1 GHRELEHR
9 VLRRIR
15 DGLDARPHAAVE
27 TMLERASAF
36 VLLVVH
42 EETRDLATHRAVV
55 GRREV
60 RRRAGAAAVL
70 DAAEAV
76 PAGRVV
82 VARDLAQLPA
92 LARPVLDVAVSVRE
106 VALRDQ
112 HEAVTRVTEAG
123 L

>member
-1 GHRELEHR
+1 
-9 VLRRIR
+9 
-15 DGLDARPHAAVE
+15 
-27 TMLERASAF
+27 
-36 VLLVVH
+36 
-42 EETRDLATHRAVV
+42 
-55 GRREV
+55 
-60 RRRAGAAAVL
+60 
-70 DAAEAV
+70 
-76 PAGRVV
+76 V